1 MIIFKS
7 TTNKDHLYKCDRC
20 GTMLHVP
27 KEVVYSIY
35 VRTPTIKSPKKKW
48 DLCKKCYSSLERGIE
63 KNNK

>member
-35 VRTPTIKSPKKKW
+35 VRTTMMRSPKKKW
-48 DLCKKCYSSLERGIE
+48 DLCERDYRALEKGIE
-63 KNNK
+63 KNK